1 MIKKLIKGLKED
13 PELRLGW
20 KSNIAMAFYDEYL
33 SYKKY
38 MDKKYINKRDLHL
51 IANDAADNFINLL
64 IKDVDVEAERDLNT
78 IANDSEAADSFID
91 SLIGDN

>member
-1 MIKKLIKGLKED
+1 MIKKLVEGLKED
-13 PELRLGW
+13 PELRYGW

-33 SYKKY
+33 NYKKY

-64 IKDVDVEAERDLNT
+64 IKDVEDEN
-78 IANDSEAADSFID
+78 N
-91 SLIGDN
+91 